1 MNKLLVLKLLVLIHF
16 GYSELLKNVTEFRKK
31 AGDLLEPPN
40 DKESIP
46 DLESLKECL
55 EVGAAFGIDLPE
67 IGRLK
72 LVSTTKFIASKKL
85 SIFFFF

>member
-1 MNKLLVLKLLVLIHF
+1 MPFFFLTRF
-16 GYSELLKNVTEFRKK
+16 EYEELLKNVTEFRKK
-31 AGDLLEPPN
+31 ASELLEPLN

-55 EVGAAFGIDLPE
+55 EAGAAFGIDLPE

-72 LVSTTKFIASKKL
+72 LVWIL
-85 SIFFFF
+85 